1 MLHHFSEV
9 AGPCMLVR
17 LKWLAQNRIKLLVR
31 VANVEHVALAMTRWL
46 HSPHPDPQRLLQR
59 GSSLHVSTPGEISFP
74 WSALLCLQLGPQRGG
89 AGGGNQTRPSW
100 PLCVSVLPHAPSKTV
115 NHPELL
121 TGFVILNRAWTQLSR
136 GESTMSYC
144 NSFCQPILSWTQ
156 QYFNL
161 KIQPQNPQHFQLLY
175 FITTQLKTSLFF
187 FFQPPL
193 FF

>member
-1 MLHHFSEV
+1 MWSLWHLPGPGGCTALTQTHSISCSVDLGPTCLHTSRDL
-9 AGPCMLVR
+9 P
-17 LKWLAQNRIKLLVR
+17 
-31 VANVEHVALAMTRWL
+31 
-46 HSPHPDPQRLLQR
+46 SLQC
-59 GSSLHVSTPGEISFP
+59 
-74 WSALLCLQLGPQRGG
+74 ALLCLELEPQRGS
-89 AGGGNQTRPSW
+89 AGGGNQTRPSQ
-100 PLCVSVLPHAPSKTV
+100 PLCAPVLPHAHSETV

-121 TGFVILNRAWTQLSR
+121 TGFVILKRAWTQLSR

-175 FITTQLKTSLFF
+175 FITTQLKTTH

>member
-1 MLHHFSEV
+1 MWHLP
-9 AGPCMLVR
+9 GP
-17 LKWLAQNRIKLLVR
+17 R
-31 VANVEHVALAMTRWL
+31 VCTALTA
-46 HSPHPDPQRLLQR
+46 SPVVWIFAPL
-59 GSSLHVSTPGEISFP
+59 VSTPGEISLP
-74 WSALLCLQLGPQRGG
+74 CSALLCLQLGPQRGS

-100 PLCVSVLPHAPSKTV
+100 PLCFADLPRVHSETV

-161 KIQPQNPQHFQLLY
+161 KIQPQTHSIFSYCISSPHSWKQLFYFFNHRCFSKVNHKPWILTDRKDPEINPL
-175 FITTQLKTSLFF
+175 SLSWG
-187 FFQPPL
+187 L
-193 FF
+193 